1 MSVARITKRLI
12 DLVLSVLLL
21 LLLTP
26 FIIVCALLIKLQD
39 GGPSFYRRR
48 VVGLNGDFDAF
59 KLRTMCMNADAILQ
73 KDENLRREYEQKIKI
88 RKDPRVTPLGSF
100 LRKSSLDELPQL
112 FNVLTGQ
119 MSLVGPRMIT
129 APELEKYGEHK
140 ELLLS
145 VKPGL
150 TGYWQINGR
159 QEVSYEERVR
169 MDVHYIRNWSL
180 RMDCELLLLT
190 PFRVIRGRGAY

>member
-1 MSVARITKRLI
+1 
-12 DLVLSVLLL
+12 
-21 LLLTP
+21 
-26 FIIVCALLIKLQD
+26 
-39 GGPSFYRRR
+39 
-48 VVGLNGDFDAF
+48 
-59 KLRTMCMNADAILQ
+59 
-73 KDENLRREYEQKIKI
+73 QKIKI

-159 QEVSYEERVR
+159 QEVSYEKRVR